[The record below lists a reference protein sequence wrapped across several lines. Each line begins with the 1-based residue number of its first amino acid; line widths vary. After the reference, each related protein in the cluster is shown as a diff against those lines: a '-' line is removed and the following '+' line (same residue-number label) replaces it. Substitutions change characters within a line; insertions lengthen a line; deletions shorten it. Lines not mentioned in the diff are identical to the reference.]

1 MIVIQNKHY
10 NIPDDVIQN
19 KHYNIPDDCNSK

>member
-19 KHYNIPDDCNSK
+19 KQYNISDDGNSK